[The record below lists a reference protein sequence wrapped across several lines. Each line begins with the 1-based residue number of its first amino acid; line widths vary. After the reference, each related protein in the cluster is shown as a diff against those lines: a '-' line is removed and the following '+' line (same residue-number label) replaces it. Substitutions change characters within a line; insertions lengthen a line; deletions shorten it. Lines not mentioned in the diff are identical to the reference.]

1 MNESLSRDFVYQKS
15 GSIAI
20 ISVFLDGEGRGLST
34 LSESGSAAI
43 ANTLYA
49 IAALYIYAT
58 KKEPWFGVTDFAA
71 CTWCEIS
78 KESFNSSDRHTVNE
92 FKRLLADT
100 SKDEL
105 ILAATNLATTLKNH
119 SDLTYVNEMHKI
131 VSAYAMELVELDGTT
146 PKEIALELA
155 HTITTAY
162 HPYIS
167 G

>member
-1 MNESLSRDFVYQKS
+1 MNEARSREFVYQKS

-20 ISVFLDGEGRGLST
+20 ISVFLDGEGRRLST

-58 KKEPWFGVTDFAA
+58 KKEPWFGISDFAA

-78 KESFNSSDRHTVNE
+78 KVSFNSSDRHTVNE

-100 SKDEL
+100 PKDQL
-105 ILAATNLATTLKNH
+105 ILAATNLATTLKSY
-119 SDLTYVNEMHKI
+119 SDLTYANEMHKI

-146 PKEIALELA
+146 PKEIAIRLA
-155 HTITTAY
+155 HAIITAY
-162 HPYIS
+162 HPYVS